1 MEEVLLA
8 ANYQFVDLMEISQ
21 LPIPGEFQYLFM
33 AWLMYDLQFQA
44 SSDLCLLQ

>member
-8 ANYQFVDLMEISQ
+8 ANYQFVDLMISQ
-21 LPIPGEFQYLFM
+21 LPIPGAFQYLFM